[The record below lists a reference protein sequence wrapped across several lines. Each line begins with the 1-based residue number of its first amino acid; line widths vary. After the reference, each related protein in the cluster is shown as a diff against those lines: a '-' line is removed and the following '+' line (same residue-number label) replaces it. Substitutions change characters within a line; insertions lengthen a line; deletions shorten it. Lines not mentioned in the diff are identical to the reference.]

1 MCAIVDASVSHEVFG
16 DNRSEAGLHFFEWLS
31 GDRGKLVVGGKLRR
45 ELELSEKTQRLLRE
59 LLLAGKATEVPDQKV
74 ESEAEALR
82 EEQICSSN
90 DEHVLALARVSGARL
105 VFTNDQDLQDDF
117 KNRQILGGVRGK
129 VYTTLVNKHVTSVHR
144 GLLRDRDLCVR

>member
-16 DNRSEAGLHFFEWLS
+16 DNRTEAGIHFFDWLS
-31 GDRGKLVVGGKLRR
+31 GEQGKLVVGGKLRR

-59 LLLAGKATEVPDQKV
+59 LLLAGKATEIPDQKV
-74 ESEAEALR
+74 ESEVIALR
-82 EEQICSSN
+82 KEQICSSN

-117 KNRQILGGVRGK
+117 RNRQILGGVRGK
-129 VYTTLVNKHVTSVHR
+129 VYTTLVNKHITSVHR
-144 GLLRDRDLCVR
+144 KLLRDRDLCVR